1 MARRPLYPVTPG
13 ETAIDRLLNQT
24 LPNILKEER
33 ERQEREELRE
43 EERARYSAEFKYR
56 VERDTK
62 YDSDNFKKQDT
73 DYTLNIEKA
82 IQNNDFAG
90 AKSYLKARNA
100 LYSSNPEFIEEG
112 MMAFAEE
119 QEKIIGS
126 GEELTGQFERNNDI
140 IDSDASPF
148 QKLSAY
154 KFNEKN
160 KDKVNAILRSKFDER
175 LKKTDDPS
183 LRFIMNDRALLGL
196 VQGYGTKF
204 NALTATSDKLD
215 AKAFSTL
222 NEKELESLVAQ
233 LSPEDQLEYG
243 NPSQDPVKNSVRNAK
258 LEAIHKQNQTKIY
271 NQVGED
277 VVNEAISQFRG
288 TDGITQTIT
297 ILRGQDLLDLEDTL
311 KEQLVKGADFATRG
325 TAARIKADAEGK
337 TAEHV
342 LAYLDGKGVNT
353 GIIFDKAPVK
363 PKSGKKVNKQFQD
376 QFEDMSDRDIVKLI
390 MDPNKDDALL
400 SREEQYILVRN
411 KRRLELESIQEDR
424 ILNSAEENELK
435 GLVEELSPY
444 ASELRLLTNQNYLN
458 RRASG
463 KPTRNLKGLPL
474 AKGNVKGALKMVED
488 VENME
493 SYVQTLSNS
502 LKSSLTEPE
511 RPFGEDY
518 VIPEK
523 ILLSEEAKEAYSKAN
538 QLLYGKKKILVRQNK
553 SDVEKMID
561 VLNKRIIATDKK
573 ISKEIIS
580 IKGAYNLLANKT
592 LTEMINTSEDGSQD
606 ISYLLLDRE

>member
-1 MARRPLYPVTPG
+1 
-13 ETAIDRLLNQT
+13 
-24 LPNILKEER
+24 
-33 ERQEREELRE
+33 
-43 EERARYSAEFKYR
+43 
-56 VERDTK
+56 
-62 YDSDNFKKQDT
+62 
-73 DYTLNIEKA
+73 
-82 IQNNDFAG
+82 
-90 AKSYLKARNA
+90 
-100 LYSSNPEFIEEG
+100 
-112 MMAFAEE
+112 
-119 QEKIIGS
+119 
-126 GEELTGQFERNNDI
+126 
-140 IDSDASPF
+140 
-148 QKLSAY
+148 
-154 KFNEKN
+154 
-160 KDKVNAILRSKFDER
+160 
-175 LKKTDDPS
+175 
-183 LRFIMNDRALLGL
+183 
-196 VQGYGTKF
+196 
-204 NALTATSDKLD
+204 
-215 AKAFSTL
+215 
-222 NEKELESLVAQ
+222 
-233 LSPEDQLEYG
+233 
-243 NPSQDPVKNSVRNAK
+243 
-258 LEAIHKQNQTKIY
+258 
-271 NQVGED
+271 
-277 VVNEAISQFRG
+277 
-288 TDGITQTIT
+288 
-297 ILRGQDLLDLEDTL
+297 
-311 KEQLVKGADFATRG
+311 
-325 TAARIKADAEGK
+325 
-337 TAEHV
+337 
-342 LAYLDGKGVNT
+342 
-353 GIIFDKAPVK
+353 
-363 PKSGKKVNKQFQD
+363 
-376 QFEDMSDRDIVKLI
+376 
-390 MDPNKDDALL
+390 
-400 SREEQYILVRN
+400 
-411 KRRLELESIQEDR
+411 
-424 ILNSAEENELK
+424 SAEENELK